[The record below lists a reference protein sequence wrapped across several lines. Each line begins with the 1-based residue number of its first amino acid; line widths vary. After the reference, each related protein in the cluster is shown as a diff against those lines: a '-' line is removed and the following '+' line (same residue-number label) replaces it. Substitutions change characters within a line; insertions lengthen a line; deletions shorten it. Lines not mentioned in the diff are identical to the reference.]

1 MLSALPETAQTK
13 AFAEA
18 VAWADTGEIAD
29 LATLLNL
36 ADAIDHHV
44 YQAIYHSDCQ
54 FAEIDADDLR
64 AVLGTPTV
72 NLSLKLAGF
81 SAHQRSN
88 KAYWTNAPSNEQAFS
103 VELSATLLEN
113 WIAHLQAGFSDE
125 EAQLPVIRE

>member
-1 MLSALPETAQTK
+1 MYPIQSRADRSRLHISMLSALPETAQAK

-36 ADAIDHHV
+36 ADAIDHHA

-64 AVLGTPTV
+64 AALGTPTV
-72 NLSLKLAGF
+72 NLSLKLAG
-81 SAHQRSN
+81 S
-88 KAYWTNAPSNEQAFS
+88 
-103 VELSATLLEN
+103 
-113 WIAHLQAGFSDE
+113 
-125 EAQLPVIRE
+125 PVGAC